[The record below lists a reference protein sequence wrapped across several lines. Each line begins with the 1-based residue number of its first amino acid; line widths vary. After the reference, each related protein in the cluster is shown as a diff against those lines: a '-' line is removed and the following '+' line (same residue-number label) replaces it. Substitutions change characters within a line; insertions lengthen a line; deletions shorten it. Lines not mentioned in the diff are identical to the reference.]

1 MTSLTSADES
11 AYMSRGSALS
21 AIVLERLG
29 GRQASGRRKP
39 TKWSIERLA
48 WRDVGGL
55 EQPVDAVPTYGREHR
70 DGLAM
75 MGDLNRLAVA
85 HATDRCR
92 QLVAQLPYSH
102 LIGHL

>member
-1 MTSLTSADES
+1 
-11 AYMSRGSALS
+11 
-21 AIVLERLG
+21 
-29 GRQASGRRKP
+29 
-39 TKWSIERLA
+39 
-48 WRDVGGL
+48 
-55 EQPVDAVPTYGREHR
+55 
-70 DGLAM
+70 M